1 MMTFYKELTRRVQ
14 LKSVIWL
21 HDGLWIPKEVPI
33 GAISTAEQIMLHQ
46 LQLEQTPVFRTNDLI
61 AETNKIDATLG
72 DTRLEQNELTVLP
85 DVLGRVDQN
94 VQQVGSIIRWNTQA
108 QSTGYET
115 FVERTAKRRKKRSK
129 RVGHTQVG
137 VAYTSYQCHYHLY
150 VRVAALI
157 PMISVI
163 LTSEQSLL
171 FQECCQT
178 VYID

>member
-1 MMTFYKELTRRVQ
+1 
-14 LKSVIWL
+14 
-21 HDGLWIPKEVPI
+21 
-33 GAISTAEQIMLHQ
+33 MLHQ

-115 FVERTAKRRKKRSK
+115 FVERTAKRRKKA
-129 RVGHTQVG
+129 Q
-137 VAYTSYQCHYHLY
+137 
-150 VRVAALI
+150 
-157 PMISVI
+157 
-163 LTSEQSLL
+163 
-171 FQECCQT
+171 
-178 VYID
+178 